1 MGNTFNAVKAVDYAL
16 LSVGAT
22 TALGLDSASP
32 ALNLTTGQVGGVKI
46 HRAVFSIEDQGCR
59 WRPDGTD
66 PTITEG
72 HEMADTDTLSFMDA
86 NYIEVLKAIKFIALT
101 GTCLIRITYFD

>member
-1 MGNTFNAVKAVDYAL
+1 MGNTFNAIRVVDYAL

-22 TALGLDSASP
+22 TALDLSSASP
-32 ALNLTTGQVGGVKI
+32 ALNVTTGQVGGVDVY
-46 HRAVFSIEDQGCR
+46 RAFFSIEDQGCR
-59 WRPDGTD
+59 WRVDGED

-86 NYIEVLKAIKFIALT
+86 NYNELLKAITFIALT
-101 GTCLIRITYFD
+101 GTCKIRITYFD